1 MFRAKF
7 SECIRFCCVAGPRV
21 SRRSTQ
27 TPLHPMILLIDTR
40 NYISHIKNQPYIP
53 PSPYTKSSRSS
64 RSLAPTNQPLSVQ
77 SCIFPVNRERHL
89 IACIGPMPQALLPSR
104 QGVQQALEPLVE
116 GPVAQAYI
124 YYFNSSSICWSCSST
139 MVQGHAHVAMI
150 RPLNLYPTLC
160 IPDHLFVIIICT
172 RYT

>member
-7 SECIRFCCVAGPRV
+7 SVCIRFCCVAGPRV

-27 TPLHPMILLIDTR
+27 TPMHPMIDRHVKL
-40 NYISHIKNQPYIP
+40 YIP
-53 PSPYTKSSRSS
+53 YKKNTPIYPPPPYTKSSRSS
-64 RSLAPTNQPLSVQ
+64 ANQLDIQPFSVQ

-116 GPVAQAYI
+116 GPVAQAYM
-124 YYFNSSSICWSCSST
+124 YYFNSSSICWPCSST
-139 MVQGHAHVAMI
+139 MVQLHVHVAGPLAMI

-160 IPDHLFVIIICT
+160 IPDLVIYSLI
-172 RYT
+172 YV